1 MTPTPF
7 LSSENPSA
15 ALTDRFS
22 RQHNYLRISV
32 TDRCNLRCVYC
43 MPAEG
48 LVWRERSEIL
58 SYEEIERLAKIFVAH
73 GVDKIRITGGEP
85 TVRRNLHS
93 LIKQLRALPGL
104 KTLLMS
110 TNGVL
115 LAQNAASYRAA
126 GLDGLN
132 ISLDTLRPDRFATMT
147 LRDNHAEVLAGID
160 AALAAG
166 FASVKINVVV
176 MQGINDDELVAFT
189 EFAAKHPLEVRFI
202 EFMPFDRN
210 DWSASRIVPYAE
222 MRRRIE
228 AAFTLTP
235 LDAGPNA
242 VAKEFAIAGGVGR
255 LGFVTSMT
263 ENFCSSCNRLRLTAD
278 GKMKNCL
285 FSTTETDLREPLRA
299 GATDAELTAIMQQC
313 VLGKWAGHPP
323 MEQLVE
329 LNNRSMIQIGG

>member
-1 MTPTPF
+1 MTPSVPP
-7 LSSENPSA
+7 SRENPSA

-22 RQHNYLRISV
+22 RRHHYLRISV

-43 MPAEG
+43 MPAAG
-48 LVWRERSEIL
+48 LVWRERAEIL
-58 SYEEIERLAKIFVAH
+58 SYEEIARLAQIFVAH
-73 GVDKIRITGGEP
+73 GVDKIRLTGGEP
-85 TVRRNLHS
+85 TVRRNLPA
-93 LIKQLRALPGL
+93 LIARLRALPSL

-115 LAQNAASYRAA
+115 LAQSAAGYRAA

-132 ISLDTLRPDRFATMT
+132 ISLDTLRPDRFAQMT
-147 LRDNHAEVLAGID
+147 LRDNHSEVLAGID

-166 FASVKINVVV
+166 FPSVKINVVV

-189 EFAAKHPLEVRFI
+189 EFAAGRPLEVRFI

-222 MRRRIE
+222 MRHRIE
-228 AAFTLTP
+228 TAFTITP
-235 LDAGPNA
+235 LDASPHA

-299 GATDAELTAIMQQC
+299 GATDAELAAIMQQC
-313 VLGKWAGHPP
+313 VFAKWAGHPP
-323 MEQLVE
+323 MEE
-329 LNNRSMIQIGG
+329 LAELHNRSMIQIGG